1 MECINPGWQD
11 AEKKSNVLF
20 SEKSMKITTKFPMGN
35 SGEMTIIETIS
46 MLENN
51 LVIETNSSSSYGDR
65 TETMVFDKQ

>member
-1 MECINPGWQD
+1 
-11 AEKKSNVLF
+11 
-20 SEKSMKITTKFPMGN
+20 MKITTKFPMGN